1 MLQIFYPREYRDSA
15 YDLPYDRFYKNGTRG
30 VIFDLDNTLVPHAE
44 PADRRS
50 IELFCRLKDLGLDTC
65 LLSNNQHDRVA
76 GFADQVHSKYI
87 HKAGKPAVR
96 GYQKA
101 MAAMGTDADST
112 LFVGD
117 QLFTDIYGANR
128 AGIYAVLVK
137 PIHPSE
143 EFQIVLK
150 RYLERFVLY
159 FYKKAE
165 DKQAQERKR
174 Q

>member
-1 MLQIFYPREYRDSA
+1 MLQIFYPGEYRDSA

-76 GFADQVHSKYI
+76 DFAAQVHSKFIY
-87 HKAGKPAVR
+87 KAGKPAVK

-101 MAAMGTDADST
+101 MAAMGTDAAST

-128 AGIYAVLVK
+128 AGIYAILVK
-137 PIHPSE
+137 PIHTRE

-150 RYLERFVLY
+150 RFPERIVLY
-159 FYKKAE
+159 FYKKNE
-165 DKQAQERKR
+165 KKQAGGR
-174 Q
+174 